1 LISVDTPDKGEK
13 RTRVALLEGDR
24 LMEIYYG
31 HPTRESFVGNIYRGR
46 IEDVLPGLGSAFVNV
61 GERKSLFLSRN
72 ELNGQ
77 LMRDKGVKPWQ
88 SDVPITKLI
97 QSGQMVTL
105 QVRRDGI
112 GSKNPQGTTKISL
125 PGRFWVYLSSEDRL
139 GVSRRVESVRD
150 QRRIRRLARVLKR
163 QGEGMIARTA
173 AQWAT
178 DEELERDYKL
188 LVETWETVSHAAK
201 KTSQPRLLYKGMGLV
216 QTVLRDRLDPDTKEV
231 IVDSPFFQEKI
242 GSFLDYM
249 RMTDYK
255 DRIHVHEGQQSLFD
269 RFHVEKQIQESLSR
283 QVGLAGGG
291 SLVIDETEALIAID
305 VNTGGDVKH
314 RNQHAA
320 ILNTNLEAAEEIAR
334 QLRLRQISGIIVVD
348 FVDMESPKDVH
359 QVIEKVKLELRKDR
373 VSADFVDMTALGLV
387 EITRKRQGESL
398 ADMLEAAK
406 FEA

>member
-1 LISVDTPDKGEK
+1 
-13 RTRVALLEGDR
+13 
-24 LMEIYYG
+24 MEIYYG
-31 HPTRESFVGNIYRGR
+31 HPSKESLIGNIYKGR
-46 IEDVLPGLGSAFVNV
+46 IEDVLPGMGSAFVNV

-77 LMRDKGVKPWQ
+77 LLREKGVKPWQ
-88 SDVPITKLI
+88 SEVPINKLI

-125 PGRFWVYLSSEDRL
+125 PGRFWVYLPNEDRL
-139 GVSRRVESVRD
+139 GVSRRVETVRD
-150 QRRIRRLARVLKR
+150 QRRIRRLARALKR

-188 LVETWETVSHAAK
+188 LAETWEGVSAAAAK
-201 KTSQPRLLYKGMGLV
+201 TSKPRLLYKGMGLV
-216 QTVLRDRLDPDTKEV
+216 QTVLRDRLDPETKEV

-242 GSFLDYM
+242 SSFLDYM
-249 RMTDYK
+249 KMTSYK
-255 DRIHVHEGQQSLFD
+255 DRIHVHEGKQSLFD

-283 QVGLAGGG
+283 QVSLAGGG

-305 VNTGGDVKH
+305 VNTGGDVRH

-334 QLRLRQISGIIVVD
+334 QLRLRQISGIIIVD

-359 QVIEKVKLELRKDR
+359 QVVEKVKLELRKDR

-398 ADMLEAAK
+398 ADMLEGAK